1 MILMTNKENVKM
13 WYQSKTLWIN
23 ILGAVV
29 VLLQYALDQK
39 LVDPALVT
47 TLLAVLNLVLRLKK
61 GEQETEIA
69 KKLF

>member
-1 MILMTNKENVKM
+1 MTNKENVKM